1 MCVGGD
7 VGVFPHGE
15 NAREMELMA
24 KAGMPAA
31 DVLISATSI
40 NAKMLRMDDKVG
52 AVKPGLLADLIAV
65 PGDPTRDISVIRKVQ
80 LVMKG
85 GEIVKAPE

>member
-1 MCVGGD
+1 
-7 VGVFPHGE
+7 
-15 NAREMELMA
+15 MELMA

-31 DVLISATSI
+31 DVLISATSL

-65 PGDPTRDISVIRKVQ
+65 PGDPTRDLSVIRKVQ

-85 GEIVKAPE
+85 GEVVKTPE